1 MSSFGTSFFFTS
13 GVTDTGKG
21 GGFSSPG
28 RGLLIG
34 EGRTWGLGDAGL
46 GAGVAGLLVLGSVD
60 AGRVE
65 IFGEF

>member
-1 MSSFGTSFFFTS
+1 M
-13 GVTDTGKG
+13 TDTGKG

-60 AGRVE
+60 DGRVE
-65 IFGEF
+65 ISGEL